1 MPLGESIQPAVDLI
15 LFILRILTPIL
26 SILILCGCFL
36 SLKRGRRREEPVV
49 LLEDTASGLSIP
61 VLYWENSIGR
71 SKSCDIVL
79 PDSTVSRDHAVL
91 MRRESGWMITDTNS
105 KAGTMVN
112 GKPIQGRARLVPGDV
127 ISIGSSSLMLK
138 RVTDSQAAGTGRGR
152 AAHKMKRPPVQIK
165 RAPSP
170 GKLMAGLTL
179 VQIFLT
185 VQCCLAAG
193 QFSWQPLI
201 SFAALL
207 VLSWG
212 MFLVSTKAM
221 HRVSFEVETLGL
233 LLSSVGILLL
243 TGVELAPNYT
253 QIIGMFLGVL
263 FFFFLIWFMGDPDRV
278 MKWRIP
284 IAIAAIA
291 IFGLNLLIGQS
302 LYGAKNWII
311 LGPVSIQPSEF
322 VKIAFIFT
330 GASTLERLQTA
341 RNLGGFLIFSG
352 LCMGALFLMKDLG
365 AACIFFV
372 TFLIIAFM
380 RSGSI
385 RTIILILGGAVL
397 AGLLV
402 LQIMPH
408 ITDRFAAWR
417 HVWEFAES
425 SGYQQTHVLMYAAS
439 GGLFGTGLGNGY
451 LKNIFA
457 GDSDLVFGM
466 LCEELGLLMALVV
479 VLAIGLL
486 ILFARSDVTRSRST
500 FYSISACATAG
511 LLVFQTCL
519 NVFGA
524 TDVLPL
530 TGVTLPFI
538 SAGGSSILAVWGILA
553 FIKASDERTYAVS
566 RRPPAAPGRRVPQ
579 RTAPPPRRRPA
590 QEKPMQPKARR
601 QTL

>member
-152 AAHKMKRPPVQIK
+152 ATHKMKRPPVQIK

-221 HRVSFEVETLGL
+221 HR
-233 LLSSVGILLL
+233 
-243 TGVELAPNYT
+243 
-253 QIIGMFLGVL
+253 
-263 FFFFLIWFMGDPDRV
+263 
-278 MKWRIP
+278 
-284 IAIAAIA
+284 
-291 IFGLNLLIGQS
+291 GQ
-302 LYGAKNWII
+302 L
-311 LGPVSIQPSEF
+311 
-322 VKIAFIFT
+322 
-330 GASTLERLQTA
+330 
-341 RNLGGFLIFSG
+341 
-352 LCMGALFLMKDLG
+352 
-365 AACIFFV
+365 
-372 TFLIIAFM
+372 
-380 RSGSI
+380 
-385 RTIILILGGAVL
+385 
-397 AGLLV
+397 
-402 LQIMPH
+402 
-408 ITDRFAAWR
+408 
-417 HVWEFAES
+417 
-425 SGYQQTHVLMYAAS
+425 
-439 GGLFGTGLGNGY
+439 
-451 LKNIFA
+451 
-457 GDSDLVFGM
+457 
-466 LCEELGLLMALVV
+466 
-479 VLAIGLL
+479 
-486 ILFARSDVTRSRST
+486 
-500 FYSISACATAG
+500 
-511 LLVFQTCL
+511 
-519 NVFGA
+519 
-524 TDVLPL
+524 
-530 TGVTLPFI
+530 
-538 SAGGSSILAVWGILA
+538 
-553 FIKASDERTYAVS
+553 
-566 RRPPAAPGRRVPQ
+566 
-579 RTAPPPRRRPA
+579 
-590 QEKPMQPKARR
+590 
-601 QTL
+601 

>member
-1 MPLGESIQPAVDLI
+1 MSPP
-15 LFILRILTPIL
+15 RP
-26 SILILCGCFL
+26 C
-36 SLKRGRRREEPVV
+36 
-49 LLEDTASGLSIP
+49 
-61 VLYWENSIGR
+61 
-71 SKSCDIVL
+71 
-79 PDSTVSRDHAVL
+79 
-91 MRRESGWMITDTNS
+91 
-105 KAGTMVN
+105 
-112 GKPIQGRARLVPGDV
+112 
-127 ISIGSSSLMLK
+127 
-138 RVTDSQAAGTGRGR
+138 TG
-152 AAHKMKRPPVQIK
+152 
-165 RAPSP
+165 
-170 GKLMAGLTL
+170 
-179 VQIFLT
+179 
-185 VQCCLAAG
+185 
-193 QFSWQPLI
+193 
-201 SFAALL
+201 
-207 VLSWG
+207 
-212 MFLVSTKAM
+212 
-221 HRVSFEVETLGL
+221 VSFEVETLGL

-566 RRPPAAPGRRVPQ
+566 PPPAGSPWTARPAAERPAA
-579 RTAPPPRRRPA
+579 APPAGTGKTHATQSKEANLMKTTGWRSLVLYILGAGLLAGLIFFVVTFFLDGGSWAMRSNNQHLSQGSQLGGAGSITDPGWGGCGA
-590 QEKPMQPKARR
+590 QRGTASASMRTMQPPARPCCMW
-601 QTL
+601 